1 MIASSSKQL
10 WKRQL
15 RSYDVIS
22 LSSHPSQSQS
32 RSQKQTRQPHTRSI
46 QFITVKRNSALLSQ
60 YSRIKI
66 IQMFPYFTTISNEP
80 STVLSSLH
88 SHSFEIRGL
97 CWNLN
102 LFFMAVRTLQLHPK
116 FSFRKYTVGPVRW
129 SGQPCFYWYKF

>member
-1 MIASSSKQL
+1 MTSSVSVHTRL
-10 WKRQL
+10 SLSLDL
-15 RSYDVIS
+15 RSRPDS
-22 LSSHPSQSQS
+22 LILVQ
-32 RSQKQTRQPHTRSI
+32 I

-102 LFFMAVRTLQLHPK
+102 LFSWLSGP
-116 FSFRKYTVGPVRW
+116 FSSIKDFGFYAQKSLVGPVCW
-129 SGQPCFYWYKF
+129 PGQPCFYWYKF

>member
-1 MIASSSKQL
+1 MTSSVSVHTRL
-10 WKRQL
+10 SLSLDL
-15 RSYDVIS
+15 RSRPDS
-22 LSSHPSQSQS
+22 LILVQ
-32 RSQKQTRQPHTRSI
+32 I

-102 LFFMAVRTLQLHPK
+102 LFFMAVRTLQFHQRFWVLCPK
-116 FSFRKYTVGPVRW
+116 IFGRAGLLARATVFLLVQILTLSPVYMAR
-129 SGQPCFYWYKF
+129 